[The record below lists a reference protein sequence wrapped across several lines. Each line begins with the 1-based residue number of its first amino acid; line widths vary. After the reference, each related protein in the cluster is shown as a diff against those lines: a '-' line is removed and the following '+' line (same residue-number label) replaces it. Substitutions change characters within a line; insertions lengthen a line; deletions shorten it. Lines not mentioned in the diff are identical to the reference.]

1 MFVVGPSQKKT
12 ISDTPKMEN
21 GFFIQLKKTSFVN
34 IVRATKMHDSVQ
46 YGSIKTNYAMYL
58 AITPIIS
65 TETLE
70 C

>member
-1 MFVVGPSQKKT
+1 
-12 ISDTPKMEN
+12 MEN

-34 IVRATKMHDSVQ
+34 IVRAS
-46 YGSIKTNYAMYL
+46 KTHVCAEYEPIQRNYAMYL
-58 AITPIIS
+58 AITPVTS